1 MDWFP
6 RAGEARTGGH
16 RFKARGGIVHRNLRD
31 NYFKQ
36 RLVGIWYMLPEG
48 GVYMVR
54 AARGSRRGG
63 YNNNILKTFRHGHG

>member
-6 RAGEARTGGH
+6 RAGEARTRGH

-36 RLVGIWYMLPEG
+36 RVVGIWYKLPEG
-48 GVYMVR
+48 GVYMVH
-54 AARGSRRGG
+54 AARGWCVYGTSCQRKSSRW
-63 YNNNILKTFRHGHG
+63 LQ